1 MAVRSGIMAAAQARQ
16 CFVQD
21 DFSAGFML
29 AYDAEVQRRLG
40 PVLARNYRLMRLLG
54 TRPWLLNLGAR
65 LARLPGLGRRLQRLL
80 G

>member
-1 MAVRSGIMAAAQARQ
+1 MAAAQARQ
-16 CFVQD
+16 CFAQD
-21 DFSAGFML
+21 DFSASFMH
-29 AYDAEVQRRLG
+29 AYDVEIQRQLG

-65 LARLPGLGRRLQRLL
+65 LAQLPALGRRLQRLL